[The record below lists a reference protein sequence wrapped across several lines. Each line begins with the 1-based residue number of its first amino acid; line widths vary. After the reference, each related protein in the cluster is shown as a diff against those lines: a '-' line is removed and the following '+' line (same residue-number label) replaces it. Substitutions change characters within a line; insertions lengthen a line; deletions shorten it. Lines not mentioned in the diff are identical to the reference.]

1 MTTWWLRTLAITGLM
16 AVSCGSA
23 HPVATIPSS
32 ASASPTTIA
41 SSAPVQNSCA
51 AVQPAPRFPASAP
64 SSRNLALVTLLGDNK
79 LVVRDITDIHRPSTV
94 GTVEVS
100 SSPKF
105 VNASE
110 VSYEDQSGK
119 LVRFVIGG
127 SSRTIVAACASLF
140 DWSRDGTSVVY
151 LTQTDSGMDDLH
163 QINAGDDRVLGSV
176 PASGAGGCETIEG
189 CAIANSV
196 DFRLS
201 YSPDGA
207 AISLVSSGFGKS
219 VFRILSSD
227 GKPLKSSDSLGATM
241 SAWSG
246 TGLYFRDAGGVQ
258 VWRAG
263 AISSFLPGVA
273 WIRPK
278 ASPAGGKI
286 VYVAR
291 DNLGWA
297 HTYVVDTTTAIVREL
312 KIGRAEPVFLTSRYV
327 WYQGER
333 ECVPADGCG
342 PTPPFHPLSGKTYIY
357 DLQDGT
363 ETESLITGVS
373 DVWPHAA

>member
-23 HPVATIPSS
+23 RGVSTLPSS

-51 AVQPAPRFPASAP
+51 AVQPAPQFPASAP
-64 SSRNLALVTLLGDNK
+64 SSRNLALVSLLGDNK
-79 LVVRDITDIHRPSTV
+79 LVVRDITDMNHPNTV
-94 GTVEVS
+94 GTVDVS
-100 SSPKF
+100 SQPKF
-105 VNASE
+105 VNASD
-110 VSYEDQSGK
+110 VSYLDQSGK
-119 LVRFVIGG
+119 LVRFAFSGT
-127 SSRTIVAACASLF
+127 SRTIVAACASLF
-140 DWSRDGTSVVY
+140 DWSRNGTSAVY

-163 QINAGDDRVLGSV
+163 QISAGEDRVLGSV

-207 AISLVSSGFGKS
+207 TISIVSSGFGQS
-219 VFRILSSD
+219 VFRVLSSD
-227 GKPLKSSDSLGATM
+227 GKLLKSSDSLGATM
-241 SAWSG
+241 SVWSG
-246 TGLYFRDAGGVQ
+246 NGLYFRDAAGVH

-263 AISSFLPGVA
+263 AVSTFLPGVA

-278 ASPAGGKI
+278 ASPTGGNV

-297 HTYVVDTTTAIVREL
+297 HTYVVDTTTTIVREL
-312 KIGRAEPVFLTSRYV
+312 KTGRAEPVFLTSRYV
-327 WYQGER
+327 WYKGER

-342 PTPPFHPLSGKTYIY
+342 PNPPFHPLSGKTYIY

-363 ETESLITGVS
+363 ETESIIANVF